1 MTTRAISPGGGWR
14 WFRQAIDLG
23 RSNPKAIFGA
33 VALLALIALIPSM
46 IQMLLQFGLGLGPEV
61 VMVVIGL
68 TTLASIVVYPLLI
81 GGLLRVI
88 DAAENGRATHATAIF
103 DTFHA
108 GGDRGRLVGFG
119 LLMTAIYLGVFLLV
133 VSLFGKDFMDWY
145 GKLITA
151 AQAQQAGGAPMPPEL
166 LALPEGFGQVMAL
179 GSLFALF
186 MGGVYAIGFGQ
197 VALGGRSLG
206 AALGDGV
213 GGTLKN
219 VLPMLVLVVLAV
231 AAMFAL
237 ALVVSLVGGILM
249 LVGSLVHPSL
259 GLLLVMPVYI
269 GMLLVVYVVMFG
281 VMYHMWRDICG
292 EQAVKAPP
300 RDDLI
305 EL

>member
-1 MTTRAISPGGGWR
+1 MTTRAVSPGGGWR

-88 DAAENGRATHATAIF
+88 DAAENGRATHASAIF

-108 GGDRGRLVGFG
+108 GGDRARLIGFG

-145 GKLITA
+145 WKLITA

-249 LVGSLVHPSL
+249 LFGSLVHPSL

-292 EQAVKAPP
+292 EQTAKAPP

>member
-88 DAAENGRATHATAIF
+88 DAAENGRPTHASAIF

-108 GGDRGRLVGFG
+108 GSDRARLIGFG

-145 GKLITA
+145 WKLITA

-249 LVGSLVHPSL
+249 LFGSLVHPSL

-292 EQAVKAPP
+292 EQTVKAPP